1 MSEEASAQVP
11 LKRPVS
17 AFSFDEEKWKRT
29 EKEHAKESS
38 KKPANKN
45 VDSTDMESRKQN
57 PEGNCDDHFGELES
71 YQHGIGKEDENF
83 LQDQEEKIIQPIRTK
98 GRLKKSATNTI
109 DHLSGN
115 EKANHEQHPKTYPTD
130 GLCTECDVVFRT
142 PSSKDPSACCTHTVE
157 NSFVCNE
164 CRASFKLLSN
174 LIQHEQ
180 MHKCE
185 KPYTSN
191 ENWRSCTEPS
201 ALINHQLPD
210 ITVDSKQKTT
220 EFEDSNPTKRVICSD
235 CGKSFSTSSSLR
247 VHQRVHTGERPYRC
261 SECGKS
267 YSDSSTL
274 NKHKRIHT
282 GEKPYVCSQCGRSFI
297 DSSALSKHIRWH
309 TGDKP
314 YTCDDCGKCFFQS
327 SALLT
332 HQRTHTGEKP
342 YACNECDKSYS
353 QLITLVK
360 HKRRHTGERPF
371 KCDECGISFCWPA
384 NLLRHQRIH
393 TGEKPYTC
401 NECGR
406 SFTDSSAMAKHQ
418 RIHTGEKPYICIEC
432 GKSFS
437 QSSALITHQRT
448 HTGETP
454 YTCIECGKSF
464 RQFATLVSHQKM
476 HKRK

>member
-1 MSEEASAQVP
+1 MSEEVSAQVQ
-11 LKRPVS
+11 LKFPVS
-17 AFSFDEEKWKRT
+17 VLSFDEEKWKLT
-29 EKEHAKESS
+29 EKEHAKEVS
-38 KKPANKN
+38 KKPEM
-45 VDSTDMESRKQN
+45 DSRKEY
-57 PEGNCDDHFGELES
+57 PKGICDDHFGELKS
-71 YQHGIGKEDENF
+71 YQHLLGKEGEHF
-83 LQDQEEKIIQPIRTK
+83 LKGQDQDEKIMQPIRTRGK
-98 GRLKKSATNTI
+98 LKTSATNTT
-109 DHLSGN
+109 DHLAEN
-115 EKANHEQHPKTYPTD
+115 EKANPMQQQKTYPAD
-130 GLCTECDVVFRT
+130 GFCTECDVVIRT
-142 PSSKDPSACCTHTVE
+142 RSSKGASARCIHHTTDAEE
-157 NSFVCNE
+157 NSFICNE

-180 MHKCE
+180 MHKYE
-185 KPYTSN
+185 KPYASN
-191 ENWRSCTEPS
+191 ENWRSCTESS
-201 ALINHQLPD
+201 ALISHQLSD
-210 ITVDSKQKTT
+210 TAVVSKQKST
-220 EFEDSNPTKRVICSD
+220 EFGDTNPMKRVICSD

-247 VHQRVHTGERPYRC
+247 VHQRVHTGERPYEC

-309 TGDKP
+309 KGEKP

-393 TGEKPYTC
+393 SGEKPYTC

-437 QSSALITHQRT
+437 QSSALITHQRI

-454 YTCIECGKSF
+454 YRCIECGKSF
-464 RQFATLVSHQKM
+464 RQFATLVCHQKM
-476 HKRK
+476 HKRE